1 LANQLLSTSEYI
13 ARAYD
18 ANSER
23 EWARLERHRTE
34 FALTLRA
41 LRQHLPPPPARV
53 LDCGGGPGRYA
64 IELAGL
70 GYAVTLFDLS
80 AACLRLAREKA
91 AAAGVTLA
99 AYEHGTATD
108 LSRFAEASFA
118 AVLLLGPLYHLLEED
133 ERRQA
138 LAEAYRVLQPGG
150 VLFASFITRYAG
162 LRWAAVNAP
171 TWPLENQELNELTL
185 ASGQQPPHA
194 EPGFV
199 AYFAHPTEV
208 VPLCQ
213 GAGFAVVTVL
223 GVEGVISM
231 IEAGVNALSGAAWD
245 LWVDLNYRLATDPS
259 IHGCNEHLLA
269 IAVKPHVKDC
279 DAAKNPGS

>member
-1 LANQLLSTSEYI
+1 LANQPLSPGEHI
-13 ARAYD
+13 ERAYD
-18 ANSER
+18 ADPQR

-34 FALTLRA
+34 FALTMRA
-41 LRQHLPPPPARV
+41 LRQHLPTPPARV

-80 AACLRLAREKA
+80 AECLRLAREKA

-99 AYEHGTATD
+99 AYAHGTATD
-108 LSRFAEASFA
+108 LSRFTDASFA
-118 AVLLLGPLYHLLEED
+118 AVLLLGPLYHLLEEN
-133 ERRQA
+133 ERHQA

-162 LRWAAVNAP
+162 LRWAAAEAP
-171 TWPLENQELNELTL
+171 TWPLENRELTEFIL
-185 ASGQQPPHA
+185 ASGQLPPRA

-231 IEAGVNALSGAAWD
+231 IEAGVNALSGEAWD
-245 LWVDLNYRLATDPS
+245 LWVDLNYRLAADPT

-269 IAVKPHVKDC
+269 IAVKPQ
-279 DAAKNPGS
+279 

>member
-1 LANQLLSTSEYI
+1 MADHPLSTSEHVE
-13 ARAYD
+13 RAYD
-18 ANSER
+18 ADPQR

-34 FALTLRA
+34 LALTLRA
-41 LRQHLPPPPARV
+41 LHEHLPPPPARV

-64 IELAGL
+64 SELARL

-91 AAAGVTLA
+91 DEAGVTLA

-108 LSRFAEASFA
+108 LSRFADASFD

-133 ERRQA
+133 ERHQA
-138 LAEAYRVLQPGG
+138 LAEAYRVLQPVG
-150 VLFASFITRYAG
+150 VLFASFITRYAS
-162 LRWAAVNAP
+162 LRWTAANEP
-171 TWPLENQELNELTL
+171 TLPLEDHGLEELILT
-185 ASGQQPPHA
+185 SGRLPPRDA
-194 EPGFV
+194 PGPVFV
-199 AYFAHPTEV
+199 AYFAHPAEV

-223 GVEGVISM
+223 GVEGVVSM
-231 IEAGVNALSGAAWD
+231 IEAGVNALSGDAWE

-259 IHGCNEHLLA
+259 IHGCNEHLLV
-269 IAVKPHVKDC
+269 IAVKPHW
-279 DAAKNPGS
+279 

>member
-1 LANQLLSTSEYI
+1 MTADPPLSTSEYVE
-13 ARAYD
+13 RAYD
-18 ANSER
+18 ADPQR

-34 FALTLRA
+34 LALTRRA
-41 LRQHLPPPPARV
+41 LHEHLPPPPARV

-80 AACLRLAREKA
+80 AACLRLAEEQA
-91 AAAGVTLA
+91 AASGVTLA
-99 AYEHGTATD
+99 AYAHGTATD
-108 LSRFAEASFA
+108 LSRFADASFA
-118 AVLLLGPLYHLLEED
+118 AVLLMGPLYHLLEEN

-138 LAEAYRVLQPGG
+138 LAEAYRVLRPGG

-171 TWPLENQELNELTL
+171 TWPLENPELNELVL
-185 ASGQQPPHA
+185 ASGRQPPRA

-231 IEAGVNALSGAAWD
+231 IESGVNVLSGAAWD
-245 LWVDLNYRLATDPS
+245 LWVDLNYRLAADPT
-259 IHGCNEHLLA
+259 IHGGNEHLLVV
-269 IAVKPHVKDC
+269 AVKPH
-279 DAAKNPGS
+279 G

>member
-1 LANQLLSTSEYI
+1 LAADQPLSTSEHVE
-13 ARAYD
+13 RAYD
-18 ANSER
+18 ADPQR

-34 FALTLRA
+34 FAVTLRA
-41 LRQHLPPPPARV
+41 LHEHLPPPPARV

-64 IELAGL
+64 SELARL
-70 GYAVTLFDLS
+70 GYEVTIFDLS
-80 AACLRLAREKA
+80 AACLHLAREKA
-91 AAAGVTLA
+91 AADGVTLA

-108 LSRFAEASFA
+108 LSRFPGASFA

-138 LAEAYRVLQPGG
+138 LAEAYRVLRPGG

-171 TWPLENQELNELTL
+171 TWPLENPELNELIL
-185 ASGQQPPHA
+185 VSGRQPPRA

-199 AYFAHPTEV
+199 AYFAHPAEV

-223 GVEGVISM
+223 GVEGVVSM

-245 LWVDLNYRLATDPS
+245 VWVDLNYRLAADPS
-259 IHGCNEHLLA
+259 IHGCNEHLLV
-269 IAVKPHVKDC
+269 IAVKPHW
-279 DAAKNPGS
+279 